1 MQKLVTERVHIKTA
15 LEAHS
20 FVEGD
25 RLQEA
30 KRHCAGREKEDVS
43 LFSHLLQLL
52 EAESLRL
59 IARALKDNGFETGVL
74 LYDGLMVRRVGEN
87 DALSDSEYVKA
98 AVLAAERAVFDGL
111 GFHMTIE
118 HKEV

>member
-1 MQKLVTERVHIKTA
+1 
-15 LEAHS
+15 
-20 FVEGD
+20 
-25 RLQEA
+25 
-30 KRHCAGREKEDVS
+30 
-43 LFSHLLQLL
+43 
-52 EAESLRL
+52 
-59 IARALKDNGFETGVL
+59 VL